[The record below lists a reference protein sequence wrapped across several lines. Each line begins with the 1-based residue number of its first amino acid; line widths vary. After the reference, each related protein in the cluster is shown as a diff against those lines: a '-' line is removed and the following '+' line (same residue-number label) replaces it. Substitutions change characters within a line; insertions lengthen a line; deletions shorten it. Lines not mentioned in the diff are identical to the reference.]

1 MTVKELLELAEN
13 LILVAGA
20 NAQNDQYEAAQVAAT
35 TAQAAAA
42 TAQAMM
48 LAQMTSTGENVTTGE
63 TVRWLRVDT
72 GN

>member
-1 MTVKELLELAEN
+1 MNVEELLFLAVT
-13 LILVAGA
+13 LIRIASDNAG
-20 NAQNDQYEAAQVAAT
+20 NDQYEAARVAAT

>member
-1 MTVKELLELAEN
+1 MTVEELLELAKN

-42 TAQAMM
+42 TAQAMV
-48 LAQMTSTGENVTTGE
+48 LAEMTTTGSDFGH
-63 TVRWLRVDT
+63 VIRWLRVDSD
-72 GN
+72 N